1 MNTATA
7 LLHDE
12 FRQCLWHIASDPQRN
27 QMERDLASLSLS
39 LYDADPEHPAVV
51 TLVNQFTKRAL
62 S

>member
-1 MNTATA
+1 MMTVTA
-7 LLHDE
+7 LCHRE
-12 FRQCLWHIASDPQRN
+12 FRMTLEHIAHDPQRN

-51 TLVNQFTKRAL
+51 TVVNQFTKRAL

>member
-1 MNTATA
+1 MMTATA

-12 FRQCLWHIASDPQRN
+12 FRQMLWHLAN
-27 QMERDLASLSLS
+27 NAETNMERELASLSLA

>member
-1 MNTATA
+1 MITATA

-12 FRQCLWHIASDPQRN
+12 FRQMLWHIASDPQRN